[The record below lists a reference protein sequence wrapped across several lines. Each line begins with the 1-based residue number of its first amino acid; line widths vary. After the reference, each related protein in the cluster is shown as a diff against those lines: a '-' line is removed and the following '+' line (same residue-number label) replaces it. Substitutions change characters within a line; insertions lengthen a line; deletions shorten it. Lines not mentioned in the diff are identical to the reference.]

1 MKVMNKKNLIVS
13 SGNINKIKE
22 IKDILS
28 DLNINVLSKDEIGL
42 KNLDVIEDGNTLED
56 NAIKK
61 AVEISKYTDG
71 IVISDDS
78 GLFVDKLNGEPGV
91 YSARYS
97 GEEGND
103 SANNTKLLKNLDGV
117 PLEERTAKFKTAI
130 AIVLEDKSVKT
141 VVGECSGK
149 IILEKRGD
157 NGFGYDPLFIPDGYD
172 KTFGELDSKIK
183 NSISHRSDA
192 LKKLK
197 VELKNILQRMS

>member
-1 MKVMNKKNLIVS
+1 MIVS

-78 GLFVDKLNGEPGV
+78 GLFVDKLNEEPGV

-103 SANNTKLLKNLDGV
+103 NANNVKLLKNLEGV

-130 AIVLEDKSVKT
+130 AIVLEDKSIKT
-141 VVGECSGK
+141 VVGDCSGK
-149 IILEKRGD
+149 IIWEKRGD

-183 NSISHRSDA
+183 IV
-192 LKKLK
+192 LVIEQML
-197 VELKNILQRMS
+197 